1 MQSAPT
7 ILFETK
13 DLYDTESFIK
23 KKEYEIKL
31 NNSLFNLL
39 IKIDSNYIYFRII
52 EIKENEVP
60 LSYYSNKMHLKSI
73 RTILKLPS
81 KDYNNLSKI
90 MDLYNDAYYNNDINI
105 SFEENMIILRILNPF
120 IDIDYPIHLHKIKTN
135 IDEKMEII
143 INNIIFIKK
152 NRNSLLTNE
161 KLDIIENLLKDIKNS
176 TRKKLKQNEEL
187 IKQLNYNIIESNFQ
201 IKKNDEEIKEL
212 KLNILKIKDGIMRYK
227 NLIFGINF
235 NLKQKYIQNN
245 NDIIHKNKDESYNK
259 KKLPD
264 PIKKV
269 SNLFSNK
276 IDIRLKNKIE
286 EEKKN
291 ISQINLFQKTIDSA
305 SENDDIQKIFVKK
318 MEEEKGIKIIKKLD

>member
-1 MQSAPT
+1 
-7 ILFETK
+7 
-13 DLYDTESFIK
+13 
-23 KKEYEIKL
+23 
-31 NNSLFNLL
+31 
-39 IKIDSNYIYFRII
+39 
-52 EIKENEVP
+52 
-60 LSYYSNKMHLKSI
+60 
-73 RTILKLPS
+73 
-81 KDYNNLSKI
+81 
-90 MDLYNDAYYNNDINI
+90 
-105 SFEENMIILRILNPF
+105 
-120 IDIDYPIHLHKIKTN
+120 
-135 IDEKMEII
+135 
-143 INNIIFIKK
+143 
-152 NRNSLLTNE
+152 
-161 KLDIIENLLKDIKNS
+161 
-176 TRKKLKQNEEL
+176 
-187 IKQLNYNIIESNFQ
+187 
-201 IKKNDEEIKEL
+201 
-212 KLNILKIKDGIMRYK
+212 MRYK